1 MGNKLLLLNYSH
13 YCFFKLIVLFFVIV
27 FLCTQCLQLNT
38 SMMCNMPEYFDDPEK
53 FNPGRFDPENER
65 QAQ

>member
-1 MGNKLLLLNYSH
+1 
-13 YCFFKLIVLFFVIV
+13 
-27 FLCTQCLQLNT
+27 
-38 SMMCNMPEYFDDPEK
+38 MMCNMPEYFDDPEK